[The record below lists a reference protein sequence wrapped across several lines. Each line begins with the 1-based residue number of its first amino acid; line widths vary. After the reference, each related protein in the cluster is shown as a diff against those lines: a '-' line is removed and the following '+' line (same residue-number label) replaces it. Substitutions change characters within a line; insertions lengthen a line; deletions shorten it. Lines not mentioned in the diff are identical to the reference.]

1 MLYKKSY
8 PKIALLNLLLFSCL
22 VILQSSGV
30 LPLAIKQATPLYIL
44 GLFIAYCI
52 FSSVKYSALTGFLVG
67 AVLDSTSSEGYG
79 FNTIVL
85 TVLGVA
91 VCLCANNL
99 FNKNIFAACVMSLL
113 CSLIYFG
120 TNWLIFNAFDISL
133 SSGIEFLFHFSLPS
147 AIYSAAFVIP
157 FFYIYKHFDNIRNK

>member
-8 PKIALLNLLLFSCL
+8 PKIALFNLLIFAVL
-22 VILQSSGV
+22 VIVQSSGV
-30 LPLAIKQATPLYIL
+30 LPLRIKQATPLYIL
-44 GLFIAYCI
+44 GLLVAYCV
-52 FSSVKYSALTGFLVG
+52 FSSVKYSALAGFLVG
-67 AVLDSTSSEGYG
+67 AVLDSTAAEGYC
-79 FNTIVL
+79 FNTITL
-85 TVLGVA
+85 TLLGVA

-99 FNKNIFAACVMSLL
+99 FNKNILAASVMSLL
-113 CSLIYFG
+113 SSFIYFG

-147 AIYSAAFVIP
+147 AIYSAAFVVP